1 MTAFDNQLTRDE
13 KIASLEAQLE
23 KAQRLTALGELLSTT
38 THEFNNQLMTI
49 INYAKMGMRHK
60 DEASR
65 DKYLDRILNAAE
77 RAAKI
82 CKSVLGAARNRTDS
96 FSPVALHE
104 LVEESLL
111 LLEKD
116 LTKYKVSVERMFAP
130 VPLVRASPNQI
141 QQVFLNLVINARQ
154 AMPLGGRLIIKID
167 HDPAS
172 GLVDLAV
179 RDTGAGIPEAQL
191 RRIFDPY
198 FTTKTGPDES
208 GQGGTGLGLAA
219 CKRIIE
225 AHQGRIRVETSVGK
239 GTCFTLRLPFAVA
252 ETQVAPL
259 ALGTPLIGEGLFGAT
274 SPPSAQ
280 LPTIPAN
287 H

>member
-1 MTAFDNQLTRDE
+1 MPAPESQLSQEE
-13 KIASLEAQLE
+13 KIAALQAQLE
-23 KAQRLTALGELLSTT
+23 KAQRLTALGELLGTT

-60 DEASR
+60 DEGSR

-82 CKSVLGAARNRTDS
+82 CKSVLGAARNRSDS
-96 FSPVALHE
+96 FSPVSLQE
-104 LVEESLL
+104 LVDESLL

-116 LTKYKVSVERMFAP
+116 LTKYKVSVERIFTP
-130 VPLVRASPNQI
+130 VPLVKASPNQI

-167 HDPAS
+167 RDPAS
-172 GLVDLAV
+172 DWVDLSV
-179 RDTGAGIPEAQL
+179 RDTGSGIPESVL

-198 FTTKTGPDES
+198 FSTKNGPDES
-208 GQGGTGLGLAA
+208 GQGGSGLGLAA

-225 AHQGRIRVETSVGK
+225 AHQGRIRVETAVGK
-239 GTCFTLRLPFAVA
+239 GTCFTLRLPLATVSNA
-252 ETQVAPL
+252 E
-259 ALGTPLIGEGLFGAT
+259 
-274 SPPSAQ
+274 SPPTPVLGIAPPISGSA
-280 LPTIPAN
+280 PAFS
-287 H
+287 

>member
-1 MTAFDNQLTRDE
+1 MTAHENPPSRDE
-13 KIASLEAQLE
+13 QIAALEAQLE
-23 KAQRLTALGELLSTT
+23 KAQRLTALGDLLGTT

-49 INYAKMGMRHK
+49 INYAKMAMRHK

-65 DKYLDRILNAAE
+65 DKYLNRILGAAE

-82 CKSVLGAARNRTDS
+82 CKSVLGAARNRTDA
-96 FSPVALHE
+96 FAPVCLAE

-116 LTKYKVSVERMFAP
+116 LTKYKISVERYFAA
-130 VPLVRASPNQI
+130 VPHVRASANQI
-141 QQVFLNLVINARQ
+141 QQVFLNLIINARQ
-154 AMPLGGRLIIKID
+154 AMPLGGRLIIRID
-167 HDPAS
+167 HDSAS
-172 GLVDLAV
+172 GLVDLAI

-219 CKRIIE
+219 CKKIIE
-225 AHQGRIRVETSVGK
+225 AHQGRIRVETALGK
-239 GTCFTLRLPFAVA
+239 GTCFTLRLPIAAA
-252 ETQVAPL
+252 EASVAPP
-259 ALGTPLIGEGLFGAT
+259 LGIPLDI
-274 SPPSAQ
+274 SSQPSAR
-280 LPTIPAN
+280 
-287 H
+287 